1 MGGIFKADFQPVANP
16 KTVPLGDESC
26 VFAQKNPA
34 LARRVRISGTEHC
47 QTAVA
52 SANCRSTRYDGI
64 TLTCLNLLRPLHR
77 KNDFKNEKASAAQHA
92 GELQFN
98 LIMDL

>member
-1 MGGIFKADFQPVANP
+1 MGKYLKRTFSPSQIQKPSCLAASPVF
-16 KTVPLGDESC
+16 S
-26 VFAQKNPA
+26 QKNPA
-34 LARRVRISGTEHC
+34 LARRVGISGAEYC

-64 TLTCLNLLRPLHR
+64 TLTCLNLLRPLYR